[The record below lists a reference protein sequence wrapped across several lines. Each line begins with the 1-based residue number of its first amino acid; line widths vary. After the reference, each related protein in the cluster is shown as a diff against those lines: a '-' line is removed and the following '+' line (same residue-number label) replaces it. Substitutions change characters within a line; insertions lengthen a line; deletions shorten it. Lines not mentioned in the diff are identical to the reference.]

1 MRTALRGMML
11 VLAAALGGCSATEL
25 VQGWSSEPAPDL
37 SQPNHRRV
45 VLANF
50 NRMFPDPDRVGE
62 VEISGVRAVDHLKG
76 AAWITCLRL
85 DARGHP
91 QHYAVF
97 IQADNVIDWR
107 AGVVID
113 QCHNETYTPFEI
125 PAAMRRPAT
134 GAGGAAAGT
143 PAAGVPSPAHAE
155 TGARRTQ

>member
-1 MRTALRGMML
+1 MRTALLGL
-11 VLAAALGGCSATEL
+11 ALALAAALGGCSATEL
-25 VQGWSSEPAPDL
+25 VQGWSPGPVPDL

-50 NRMFPDPDRVGE
+50 SRMFPDPDRVGE

-113 QCHNETYTPFEI
+113 QCHNETYAPFEI
-125 PAAMRRPAT
+125 PAAMRKPPT
-134 GAGGAAAGT
+134 GAGGAAAG
-143 PAAGVPSPAHAE
+143 VPSVPYPAHVE